1 MSKRN
6 KVLLGGGG
14 LLAIVALVLA
24 SASAKRE
31 KGVEVR
37 LEKVGQRDLVAA
49 VTASGKVQPKKKVD
63 VSADIT
69 GRITRLAVR
78 EGDFV
83 RKGQF
88 LLQIDPTIY
97 QANLQ
102 RAQANLA
109 SAQAGL
115 VQAQANREQA
125 QRALGRTKELRDQ
138 NPNLVSPEQ
147 MEQAQTAFNVAEAIA
162 NSSSHQVDQSRAGVQ
177 EARDQLSKT
186 TIVAP
191 MTGRITRLAVEEGEV
206 AVPGT
211 FSRETGLLLTVS
223 DLSVIQTTVQVDET
237 DVVRVQLGDSVEV
250 SIDAFPDTTFTGR
263 VTKVSNS
270 STQTPASTATGLND
284 RAVDYDVD
292 VTLANPPAAVRP
304 DLSATARI
312 VTDTRKEALA
322 IPIIALTVRENTPI
336 STEQRPARGQA
347 EAATPPRTPSD
358 TSHKGAGGANKKTE
372 GVFLVHTGIAT
383 FHAVKVGI
391 WGEEDFVVVEG
402 VHEGD
407 TIVAGPYQAIRDLK
421 EGARVRPSKESSDT
435 TARRRS

>member
-1 MSKRN
+1 
-6 KVLLGGGG
+6 
-14 LLAIVALVLA
+14 
-24 SASAKRE
+24 
-31 KGVEVR
+31 
-37 LEKVGQRDLVAA
+37 
-49 VTASGKVQPKKKVD
+49 
-63 VSADIT
+63 
-69 GRITRLAVR
+69 VR

-125 QRALGRTKELRDQ
+125 QRGLGRTKDLREQ

-147 MEQAQTAFNVAEAIA
+147 LEQAQTAFNVAEAIA
-162 NSSSHQVDQSRAGVQ
+162 NSSTHQVDQARAGVQ

-191 MTGRITRLAVEEGEV
+191 MAGRITRLAVEEGEV

-223 DLSVIQTTVQVDET
+223 DLSVIQVKVNVDET
-237 DVVRVQLGDSVEV
+237 DVVRIHLADSVEV

-263 VTKVSNS
+263 VTKISDSAILTAASSAVS
-270 STQTPASTATGLND
+270 AND
-284 RAVDYDVD
+284 RAVDYEVEI
-292 VTLANPPAAVRP
+292 TLDHPPTDIRP
-304 DLSATARI
+304 DLSATARV
-312 VTDTRKEALA
+312 VTDTRKHALS
-322 IPIIALTVRENTPI
+322 IPIIALTVRENTPV
-336 STEQRPARGQA
+336 STENRRVDTT
-347 EAATPPRTPSD
+347 ATGR
-358 TSHKGAGGANKKTE
+358 KKETE
-372 GVFLVHTGIAT
+372 GVFVVQNGRAV
-383 FHAVKVGI
+383 FRPVKVGI
-391 WGEEDFVVVEG
+391 AGDEYFEVLDGLHTGE
-402 VHEGD
+402 

-421 EGARVRPSKESSDT
+421 ENSAVRASRQAADSG
-435 TARRRS
+435 RRRS

>member
-6 KVLLGGGG
+6 RVQLGGGG

-37 LEKVGQRDLVAA
+37 LEKVGQRDLIAA

-102 RAQANLA
+102 RAQATLA

-147 MEQAQTAFNVAEAIA
+147 LEQAQTAFNVAEAIA
-162 NSSSHQVDQSRAGVQ
+162 NSSTHQVDQARAGVQ

-191 MTGRITRLAVEEGEV
+191 MAGRITRLAVEEGEV

-223 DLSVIQTTVQVDET
+223 DLSVIQVKVNVDET
-237 DVVRVQLGDSVEV
+237 DVVRIHLADSVEV
-250 SIDAFPDTTFTGR
+250 SIDAVPDTTFMGR

-270 STQTPASTATGLND
+270 AILTAASAAGAGQSD
-284 RAVDYDVD
+284 RAVEYEVEI
-292 VTLANPPAAVRP
+292 TLSNPPTEVRP

-312 VTDTRKEALA
+312 
-322 IPIIALTVRENTPI
+322 
-336 STEQRPARGQA
+336 
-347 EAATPPRTPSD
+347 
-358 TSHKGAGGANKKTE
+358 
-372 GVFLVHTGIAT
+372 
-383 FHAVKVGI
+383 
-391 WGEEDFVVVEG
+391 
-402 VHEGD
+402 
-407 TIVAGPYQAIRDLK
+407 
-421 EGARVRPSKESSDT
+421 
-435 TARRRS
+435 